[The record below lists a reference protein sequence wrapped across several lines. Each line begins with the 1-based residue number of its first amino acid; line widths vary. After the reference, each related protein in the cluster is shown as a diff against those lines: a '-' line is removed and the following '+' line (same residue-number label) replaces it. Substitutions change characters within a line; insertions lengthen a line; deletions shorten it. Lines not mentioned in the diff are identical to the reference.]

1 MQTIESSVLRVAVD
15 EKDARLV
22 NFVSQHDHVDYFK
35 DGNMQKKLGI
45 AFIGD
50 DQGENWAKLLPW
62 TVVDKGDTRVS
73 LALIDDSGS
82 YKRFP
87 YHFEVILS
95 YVLEGNH
102 VDIKYYLKNNS
113 HKGMPFSVLFTLP
126 IVDGW
131 SKSGNVNEV
140 ELSNGK
146 VKIKLASPNFNLTA
160 NNGQIV
166 ALFDN
171 AKLEGGTDMELTLTL
186 ALS

>member
-15 EKDARLV
+15 EKDAQLV

-73 LALIDDSGS
+73 LALIDDNGS

-87 YHFEVILS
+87 YHFEAILS
-95 YVLEGNH
+95 YVLEGNR

-126 IVDGW
+126 IMAGW
-131 SKSGNVNEV
+131 TKSENVNEIA
-140 ELSNGK
+140 LSNGK
-146 VKIKLASPNFNLTA
+146 VKIKLVSPNFSLTVK
-160 NNGQIV
+160 NDQIV

-171 AKLEGGTDMELTLTL
+171 AELEGGTDVELTLTIT
-186 ALS
+186 LS